1 MIDGLRASLDA
12 LRHGALRRALLAF
25 LVLSVA
31 EWATWIALLVWAY
44 QERGVQ
50 AAAVVSVVQ
59 LLPAVVVAPLGSVLG
74 DRPHRGRV
82 LAVGYALQAT
92 AMLLTGAALVSDAPF
107 VLTCAGGVLVTCA
120 ITLTRPVH
128 NATLPSISH
137 TPAELVAG
145 NSASITA
152 EGVGGFLGPLACGVL
167 LATLG
172 PGSVYLL
179 FGVLLVGGALLVL
192 RLPVVHLGDHEQT
205 EVAGLTAQTLDGLRE
220 LRHAPASALLLVMVA
235 GQYVVVGAMDILLI
249 VFALEVLDTGASG
262 PGLLGSAVGV
272 GAVLGAVASVVL
284 VGRRRLAPALLGG
297 LMVTG
302 LSLSALALGGQV
314 AVSALLLVAAGAGKA
329 FFDVAGR
336 TLLQRTVPDDVLARV
351 FGVEEALMTAA
362 LAGGAAVAPFLVD
375 GLGIRGALAVV
386 GALLPVAG
394 LLAWRVLRLLD
405 ARSRH
410 PGPHF
415 ELLRTVPFFRSAPLP
430 VVELLSRRTED
441 DLVDAGT
448 VVVRERDAG
457 DRFYLVSEGTVSVS
471 QDGRQLTRMDAPT
484 SFGEVA
490 LLRDTPRTATVTAEV
505 PTKLVWIGR
514 DDFLRAMRSVP
525 AARESADD
533 VVQRH
538 LEDDRR
544 RRRRDGQTDDDA
556 GSAGD

>member
-1 MIDGLRASLDA
+1 MTDGLRASLDA
-12 LRHGALRRALLAF
+12 LRHGPLRRALLAF
-25 LVLSVA
+25 LVFSVA

-50 AAAVVSVVQ
+50 GAAVVSVVQ

-74 DRPHRGRV
+74 DRPNRGRV

-92 AMLLTGAALVSDAPF
+92 TMLLTAAALVTDAPF

-120 ITLTRPVH
+120 IALTRPVH

-152 EGVGGFLGPLACGVL
+152 EGIGGFLGPLICGVL
-167 LATLG
+167 LGTFG
-172 PGSVYLL
+172 PGSVFLA
-179 FGVLLVGGALLVL
+179 FGLLLVGAAVLVL
-192 RLPVVHLGDHEQT
+192 GLPVVHVGDHEQT
-205 EVAGLTAQTLDGLRE
+205 EVAGLMAQTLDGLRE
-220 LRHAPASALLLVMVA
+220 LRHAPASALLLGMIA

-249 VFALEVLDTGASG
+249 VYALDVLDTGASG
-262 PGLLGSAVGV
+262 PGLLSSAVGV

-297 LMVTG
+297 LLVTG
-302 LSLSALALGGQV
+302 LSLSALAFGGHV
-314 AVSALLLVAAGAGKA
+314 AVSALLLVVSGAGKA

-362 LAGGAAVAPFLVD
+362 LAVGAAVAPFLVD
-375 GLGIRGALAVV
+375 SLGIRGALAVV

-430 VVELLSRRTED
+430 VMEQLSRRTED
-441 DLVDAGT
+441 DVVDAGT

-457 DRFYLVSEGTVSVS
+457 DRFYLVSEGSVSVS
-471 QDGRQLTRMDAPT
+471 QDGRQLTRLDAPT
-484 SFGEVA
+484 SFGEIA

-505 PTKLVWIGR
+505 PTTLVWIGR

-525 AARESADD
+525 AARESAEDIAL
-533 VVQRH
+533 RH
-538 LEDDRR
+538 LDDDRR
-544 RRRRDGQTDDDA
+544 RRGQTDDEA

>member
-1 MIDGLRASLDA
+1 VIDGLRASLDA
-12 LRHGALRRALLAF
+12 LRHASLRRVLLAF
-25 LVLSVA
+25 LAFSVA

-82 LAVGYALQAT
+82 LAVGYGLQAVS
-92 AMLLTGAALVSDAPF
+92 MLLTAAALVADAPF

-152 EGVGGFLGPLACGVL
+152 EGLGGFLGPLVCGVL
-167 LATLG
+167 LGTLG
-172 PGSVYLL
+172 PGAVYLV
-179 FGVLLVGGALLVL
+179 FGVLLLGAAVLVL
-192 RLPVVHLGDHEQT
+192 RLPVVHVGDHEQT
-205 EVAGLTAQTLDGLRE
+205 EIAGFTAQTLDGLRE

-249 VFALEVLDTGASG
+249 VLALDVLDTGASG
-262 PGLLGSAVGV
+262 PGLLSSALGV
-272 GAVLGAVASVVL
+272 GAVLGAVASVAL
-284 VGRRRLAPALLGG
+284 VGRRRLAPALLAG
-297 LMVTG
+297 LLVTG
-302 LSLSALALGGQV
+302 LPISALALDGGV
-314 AVSALLLVAAGAGKA
+314 AVSALLLVVSGTGKA

-351 FGVEEALMTAA
+351 FGIEEALMTAA

-375 GLGIRGALAVV
+375 GLGIRGALAAV
-386 GALLPVAG
+386 GAVLPVAG
-394 LLAWRVLRLLD
+394 FATWRVLRLLD
-405 ARSRH
+405 ERSRH

-430 VVELLSRRTED
+430 VVEQLSRRTED
-441 DLVDAGT
+441 DQVAAGT
-448 VVVRERDAG
+448 VVVRERDPG
-457 DRFYLVSEGTVSVS
+457 DRFYLVSDGTVSVS
-471 QDGRQLTRMDAPT
+471 QEGRHLTRLQAPT

-490 LLRDTPRTATVTAEV
+490 LLRDSPRTATVTAEV
-505 PTKLVWIGR
+505 PTTLVWIGR

-525 AARESADD
+525 AARESAED
-533 VVQRH
+533 VAQRH
-538 LEDDRR
+538 LDDDRQ
-544 RRRRDGQTDDDA
+544 RRDRSGQTDDEA
-556 GSAGD
+556 ASAGD

>member
-25 LVLSVA
+25 LVFSVA

>member
-1 MIDGLRASLDA
+1 VTAGLRASLDA
-12 LRHGALRRALLAF
+12 LRHGPLRRALLAF
-25 LVLSVA
+25 LVFSVA
-31 EWATWIALLVWAY
+31 EFASWIALLVWAY

-59 LLPAVVVAPLGSVLG
+59 LVPAVVVAPTGSVLG
-74 DRPHRGRV
+74 DRPNRGRV
-82 LAVGYALQAT
+82 LAVGYALQAV
-92 AMLLTGAALVSDAPF
+92 AMLLTATALLVDAPF
-107 VLTCAGGVLVTCA
+107 VVTCAGGVLVTCA

-128 NATLPSISH
+128 NATLPSVSH

-152 EGVGGFLGPLACGVL
+152 EGIGGFVGPLVCGVL
-167 LATLG
+167 LGTLG
-172 PGSVYLL
+172 PGSVYVL
-179 FGVLLVGGALLVL
+179 FGVLLVGASLLVR
-192 RLPVVHLGDHEQT
+192 RLPVVHVGDHEQT
-205 EVAGLTAQTLDGLRE
+205 EIAGFTAQTVDGLRE
-220 LRHAPASALLLVMVA
+220 LRRAPASALLLAMVT

-249 VFALEVLDTGASG
+249 VFALDVLGTGASG
-262 PGLLGSAVGV
+262 PGLLGSALGV
-272 GAVLGAVASVVL
+272 GAILGAVASVVL
-284 VGRRRLAPALLGG
+284 VGRRRLTPALLGG
-297 LMVTG
+297 LLVTG
-302 LSLSALALGGQV
+302 VPLSALALGGDA
-314 AVSALLLVAAGAGKA
+314 AVTALLLVVSGAGKA

-351 FGVEEALMTAA
+351 FGVQEALMTAA

-375 GLGIRGALAVV
+375 GLGIRGALAVI

-441 DLVDAGT
+441 DVVDAGT
-448 VVVRERDAG
+448 VVVRESDPG
-457 DRFYLVSEGTVSVS
+457 DRFYLVSAGTVSVS
-471 QDGRQLTRMDAPT
+471 QGGHHLASLDAPT

-490 LLRDTPRTATVTAEV
+490 LLRDTPRTATVTADV
-505 PTKLVWIGR
+505 PTRLVWIGR

-525 AARESADD
+525 ATRESAED
-533 VVQRH
+533 VAQRH

-544 RRRRDGQTDDDA
+544 RSGQTDDGA
-556 GSAGD
+556 GAAGD